1 MTALLAA
8 AVVGLAGCSATSDSG
23 DPSSAVSS
31 DSGFKVESNGF
42 SFANYGNEDG
52 VVNLDE
58 AMMHKLFGDQVCARV
73 EGGSC
78 TLYPTAQKWM
88 RSINDSMDGG
98 HCFGMAGLAWAMY
111 QDAIDPQQYGG
122 PDAAEL
128 PFQGN
133 TNLQRELA
141 SVFAT
146 QFTQPTKSAVSV
158 VSATEA
164 VEMLEQGWAA
174 GNGYV
179 LALYRLVDGKQIDG
193 HAITPVAVADEG
205 NGVTTLSVYDNNFPD
220 QVKRLEINT
229 ADDTWTYRTSSDPK
243 DDPEVYKGGS
253 NNELQLFPVSTM
265 LAPQTCPFCDVANAD
280 DELEATAGSTEGETE
295 GPLTAVF
302 LNQQAG
308 HHGVR
313 LDVVG
318 ADGQPIPGASTYQPF
333 TAGGTDP
340 GVQFIPNETPF
351 VVRIDA
357 TRMTRPQN
365 ADVTIMGQGAYWS
378 ADRIDMVPGAVEE
391 IRFDPATATVS
402 YLTEMGSSPDIAVG
416 FDHPDASY
424 RFLFGGLKLAK
435 GGSLDVALDQQR
447 GIVTAQ
453 VGGSGKSKVDFV
465 MDRITANRDQEFTS
479 RPIPLHE
486 NESIVIEYAK
496 WRGPGSP
503 VPIGID
509 MDGDGVIDEEL
520 VRGG

>member
-1 MTALLAA
+1 MMTTLLSA
-8 AVVGLAGCSATSDSG
+8 AVVGLAGCSATVTADEG
-23 DPSSAVSS
+23 VT
-31 DSGFKVESNGF
+31 DSGFNVTANGF
-42 SFANYGNEDG
+42 SFANYGNEAG

-58 AMMHKLFGDQVCARV
+58 AMMRKLFGDQVCARV
-73 EGGSC
+73 EGDAC
-78 TLYPTAQKWM
+78 TLYPTAQQWM
-88 RSINDSMDGG
+88 KNINNSMDGG

-111 QDAIDPQQYGG
+111 KDAVDPQQYGG

-128 PFQGN
+128 PFKGN
-133 TNLQRELA
+133 VDLQRELA

-146 QFTQPTKSAVSV
+146 QFTQPTKTSVAV

-164 VEMLEQGWAA
+164 VQTLEQGWAE
-174 GNGYV
+174 GTGYV
-179 LALYRLVDGKQIDG
+179 LALYRLVDGKQVDG
-193 HAITPVAVADEG
+193 HAITPVAVTDEG
-205 NGVTTLSVYDNNFPD
+205 NGITALSVYDNNFPD

-229 ADDTWTYRTSSDPK
+229 TDDTWTYRTSSDPK
-243 DDPEVYKGGS
+243 DDPETYKGGP
-253 NNELQLFPVSTM
+253 NNELQLFPVTTM
-265 LAPQTCPFCDVANAD
+265 LAQQACPFCDSASDNAAPD
-280 DELEATAGSTEGETE
+280 STAGSTGDEAE
-295 GPLTAVF
+295 GPLTAVY

-318 ADGQPIPGASTYQPF
+318 DDGQPIPGATSYQPF

-340 GVQFIPNETPF
+340 GVQLIPGDIPF
-351 VVRIDA
+351 VVRVDA
-357 TRMTRPQN
+357 TRMSRPQL

-391 IRFDPATATVS
+391 IRFDPATETVS
-402 YLTEMGSSPDIAVG
+402 YRTEVGSSPDVAVG
-416 FDHPDASY
+416 FDQPNTSY

-435 GGSLDVALDQQR
+435 GGSMDVALDQER
-447 GIVTAQ
+447 GVVTAH
-453 VGGSGKSKVDFV
+453 VGGSGMSKVDFV
-465 MDRITANRDQEFTS
+465 LDRITAKKDQEFTS

-486 NESIVIEYAK
+486 NESIVIEYSQ

-520 VRGG
+520 VNGR